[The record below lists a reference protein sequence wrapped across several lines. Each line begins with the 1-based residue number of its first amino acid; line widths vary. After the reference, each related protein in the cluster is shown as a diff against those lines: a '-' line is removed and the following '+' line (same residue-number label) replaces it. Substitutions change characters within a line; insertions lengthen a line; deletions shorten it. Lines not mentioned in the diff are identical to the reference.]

1 MNQESFST
9 ESLKEWKQYASKSKL
24 YVIVTTLE
32 IVDIEFLISRYGK
45 QIMSVVH
52 STSCLMSFRHIQF
65 KDYVSRYYRNL
76 LPFREIV

>member
-52 STSCLMSFRHIQF
+52 STYAWLVLDISNSRIMFLDITVTSFLF
-65 KDYVSRYYRNL
+65 AK
-76 LPFREIV
+76 